1 MSRTFT
7 LFIAI
12 LFFLSAC
19 SKAPAPSSP
28 QPGSPPINTDNLVSL
43 SILAPEISARSS
55 LESQGVP
62 TDASGNS
69 SLVSVEVQITNAG
82 LNSGNPL
89 TFNFDSAG
97 NRYIVSEDN
106 TGSVDTLTLTE
117 ANDTLTVLLFPS
129 TGLGAQGNYTFTSK
143 GIDTN
148 SVMLAYERQENLA
161 INAGSFVDIQLQ
173 TLIDAASVQRL
184 LPVNYLIPGQSLE
197 LMLRNVFTVDGS
209 SRVPFEDF
217 TVTYDFENADTE
229 TTGSETDSSKLGVAL
244 DVSSATTI
252 DVFRATATLSG
263 LVASGNDAVA
273 GTVTTEIEIP
283 FFSTTGL
290 TADLEVPS
298 LTFVQ
303 PNLQVNTAVTLSG
316 TADDNAGISKMQ
328 VYRGPILVGSTDVS
342 EYSSVGVTQI
352 VFSGTNWSMPFTATE
367 EIDYAFT
374 AVATDASGNDNV
386 VAHTVTAI
394 DTITFLQQD
403 LTAHTSN
410 FGVELADYDAD
421 GDLDAFMG
429 NYSICI
435 NTGGSFDNCST
446 MLPPPYRGSAI
457 TKLADF
463 DGDSDLDLIIVNWN
477 DRNQLCINNATTF
490 SCGDLSADIRYGSGL
505 DLGDLDGDGDIDA
518 VIANQGVQRDT
529 VCLNNGS
536 AVFSCVDLSTDAYG
550 SYGLDLGDMDGDG
563 DLDVV
568 IAIMNDTVA
577 NQICLNNGSATFTC
591 SALDSNLT
599 TQDHNVDLGDID
611 GDGDLDVVTAGR
623 GTHSNRAC
631 LNNGGSFT
639 CTNIN
644 SATND
649 TYDVAL
655 ADMDNDGDLDIVVA
669 NANAQ
674 DEICTNAGASF
685 SCTNISADVFQ
696 STRLAIGDIDADGDL
711 DALVSVYD
719 GKSRIYEN
727 Q

>member
-12 LFFLSAC
+12 LFFLAAC

-43 SILAPEISARSS
+43 SILAPEISAQSS

-217 TVTYDFENADTE
+217 TVTYNFENADTE

-386 VAHTVTAI
+386 VSHTVAAV
-394 DTITFLQQD
+394 DVLTFVAKD
-403 LTAHTSN
+403 LTDNTIN
-410 FGVELADYDAD
+410 FGVELGDYDAD
-421 GDLDAFMG
+421 GDLDAFMS
-429 NYSICI
+429 NYRICI
-435 NTGGSFDNCST
+435 NTAGVFDNCT
-446 MLPPPYRGSAI
+446 TLLPSPYHPASI
-457 TKLADF
+457 MKFADL
-463 DGDSDLDLIIVNWN
+463 DGDTDIDLMIANFN
-477 DRNQLCINNATTF
+477 ERNQVCLNNAGTF
-490 SCGDLSADIRYGSGL
+490 TCGDVSTDARAGSGL

-518 VIANQGVQRDT
+518 VIANQSQRDM

-536 AVFSCVDLSTDAYG
+536 AVFSCTDLSTDALG
-550 SYGLDLGDMDGDG
+550 SYGLDVGDMDNDG

-568 IAIMNDTVA
+568 IAIMNNTSA
-577 NQICLNNGSATFTC
+577 NQICLNNGSAIFSC
-591 SALDSNLT
+591 SALDSNT
-599 TQDHNVDLGDID
+599 AIQDANVDLGDVDGDGDLDVITAGRGTHPNRVCLNNGASFSCSNISSAANDTYDVAFADMDSDGDLDIVIANANTQDEICINDTATFSCSNISTVSLASTRLDIGDVD
-611 GDGDLDVVTAGR
+611 GDGDLDVVA
-623 GTHSNRAC
+623 
-631 LNNGGSFT
+631 
-639 CTNIN
+639 
-644 SATND
+644 
-649 TYDVAL
+649 
-655 ADMDNDGDLDIVVA
+655 
-669 NANAQ
+669 
-674 DEICTNAGASF
+674 
-685 SCTNISADVFQ
+685 
-696 STRLAIGDIDADGDL
+696 
-711 DALVSVYD
+711 SVY
-719 GKSRIYEN
+719 GGESQIYEN